1 MTQEKPLRL
10 AHISDLHF
18 GKMCYT
24 LQQFFSKQ
32 WLGSLNF
39 ACCRRFT
46 YLKKQAHSLFNY
58 FQQKNIHDV
67 VITGDL
73 STSSSELEFQ
83 EALSFVQ
90 QLKKMF
96 TTYVIPGNHD
106 LFTFFFS
113 RFPQIEYISK
123 NFKKI
128 PSTFAQLVNYK
139 LCHYQND
146 LDIFYGRFEASFQ
159 NVVNLPGNRP
169 GQYPFIKT
177 LDRDVALIGL
187 ETNQLPQF
195 PLNLFCS
202 MGYLDP
208 ETTSEI
214 LERPELK
221 DKIKIVLIH
230 HHLQPGK
237 EVALKVGRFSSASMG
252 FVNKDEI
259 LVLLKKYQVDLVLH
273 GHYHTN
279 QSYSVDGLEVI
290 GNGNPLCWSLI
301 ETIGDQYTVSHEC
314 ERKKRSSHFLL
325 QSLEETF

>member
-1 MTQEKPLRL
+1 MNI
-10 AHISDLHF
+10 AHISDLHI
-18 GKMCYT
+18 GYSPD
-24 LQQFFSKQ
+24 QD
-32 WLGSLNF
+32 LNVI
-39 ACCRRFT
+39 
-46 YLKKQAHSLFNY
+46 
-58 FQQKNIHDV
+58 QKLMEIRDYNVDHLI
-67 VITGDL
+67 ITGDL
-73 STSSSELEFQ
+73 TNSGQEHEYEKVVRTLEDLDF
-83 EALSFVQ
+83 LSGEK
-90 QLKKMF
+90 L
-96 TTYVIPGNHD
+96 TVIPGNHD

-113 RFPQIEYISK
+113 RFPQIESISK
-123 NFKKI
+123 NLRKI

-202 MGYLDP
+202 TGYLDP